1 MEIIA
6 ILLWRLRNA
15 SASYRAFEDAL
26 PDVPPSIFHRGK
38 NTAHERKQRE
48 RHPP

>member
-15 SASYRAFEDAL
+15 SASYRAFE
-26 PDVPPSIFHRGK
+26 DVPPSIFHRGK

>member
-26 PDVPPSIFHRGK
+26 PDVPSSIFHRDR
-38 NTAHERKQRE
+38 NTAQRTQQRE